1 MSVSWFFTCNA
12 FLIVFVVQYIRAQEN
27 ANNDIALAGFMPK
40 DDVSLADEKP
50 FWTKKSAKAEI
61 DVGNNL

>member
-1 MSVSWFFTCNA
+1 MSFSSFFNCNA
-12 FLIVFVVQYIRAQEN
+12 FLMVFVVQYMRAQDN
-27 ANNDIALAGFMPK
+27 ANNDIAFAGFMPK
-40 DDVSLADEKP
+40 DDVSLADKKP

>member
-1 MSVSWFFTCNA
+1 MSFSSFFNWYA
-12 FLIVFVVQYIRAQEN
+12 FLMVFVVQYIRAQEN
-27 ANNDIALAGFMPK
+27 ANNDIAFAGFTSK

-61 DVGNNL
+61 DVGNNF